1 MIQIKKSSGE
11 YQKFNEEKLVNSLTY
26 TGATPA
32 QIDEILK
39 EINNVIYEGM
49 PTHKIFSLAFKNL
62 RKVSRPLSAYYGTK
76 RALLELG
83 PDGFLFE
90 KFVARLFTKM
100 GYNSITNVVIEGN
113 CVEHEVDVVADSPSE
128 KLLIECKFHGSKDR
142 KNDLKA
148 ALYIKARSLDIMDGP
163 VGEQYD
169 DFWLISNTSFSEDA
183 IRYATCAGLRLWGAN
198 FPPQNTL
205 QDVVR
210 EMHLDPITCL
220 SSLRKGE
227 KRMLLD
233 SEIIVTEDLQKSPQV
248 LKDIGLSQ
256 YRINRVLNEISKL

>member
-1 MIQIKKSSGE
+1 MIQIKKSSGRF
-11 YQKFNEEKLVNSLTY
+11 QKFNEGKLVDSLTY
-26 TGATPA
+26 TGATED
-32 QIDEILK
+32 QIEEILK
-39 EINNVIYEGM
+39 EVNQVIYEGM
-49 PTHKIFSLAFKNL
+49 PTHKIFSLAFKKL
-62 RKVSRPLSAYYGTK
+62 RKISRPMSAYYGTK

-100 GYNSITNVVIEGN
+100 GYKAITNIEVEGN
-113 CVEHEVDVVADSPSE
+113 CVEHEVDVVAESPTE
-128 KLLIECKFHGSKDR
+128 KLLIECKFHGSRER

-163 VGEQYD
+163 HGDQYD
-169 DFWLISNTSFSEDA
+169 DFWLVSNTSFSDDA

-220 SSLRKGE
+220 SSLRKTE
-227 KRMLLD
+227 KKMLLD
-233 SEIIVTEDLQKSPQV
+233 SEIIVTEDIKNNPKV
-248 LKDIGLSQ
+248 LKDIGLTQ
-256 YRINRVLNEISKL
+256 YRVNRVLNEISKL